1 MKALLIILLIAAT
14 TIFARPIAV
23 KVCKEKNFDCQII
36 PLEDVKKIEN
46 IASGA
51 ILRITFFDG
60 RMLDISVKD
69 RYYEIKK

>member
-1 MKALLIILLIAAT
+1 MKQFILCLLIVAT
-14 TIFARPIAV
+14 AIFARPIAA

-46 IASGA
+46 IASGT